1 MIQFTEKGRETVIR
15 YIEELAAKRKEIL
28 DAGIDTADE
37 TELPTIE
44 AIESEIED
52 CEEEGEYVSS
62 LGVTDHYDS
71 DGPLCL
77 TKGLDYIC

>member
-1 MIQFTEKGRETVIR
+1 MIQFTEKGRETV
-15 YIEELAAKRKEIL
+15 
-28 DAGIDTADE
+28 
-37 TELPTIE
+37 
-44 AIESEIED
+44 IED